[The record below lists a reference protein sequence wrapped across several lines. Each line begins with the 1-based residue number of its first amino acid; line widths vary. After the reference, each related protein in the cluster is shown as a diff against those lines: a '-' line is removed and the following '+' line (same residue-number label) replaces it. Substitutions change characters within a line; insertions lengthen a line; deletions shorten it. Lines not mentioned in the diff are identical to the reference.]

1 MAHWPKDFCG
11 RGTGAGGTGTLSRCF
26 VLPDVFFAS
35 NDMQVGSA
43 GLRLNACSMNGAVVH
58 LHARLIQHCS
68 RGAPLDV
75 PVALCDLPP
84 FLMICH
90 RFLAC
95 DNHLCFID
103 LLILL
108 LLFLTPLEETRGT

>member
-1 MAHWPKDFCG
+1 MYSLPGPNSERFPKALIFVPFPASWPKDFCG

-35 NDMQVGSA
+35 NDMQGGSA
-43 GLRLNACSMNGAVVH
+43 VLRLNACSLNGVVVH

-75 PVALCDLPP
+75 PVALCKS
-84 FLMICH
+84 F
-90 RFLAC
+90 
-95 DNHLCFID
+95 
-103 LLILL
+103 
-108 LLFLTPLEETRGT
+108 